1 MIMLTKVAVVLLT
14 NLILFTSTNKQVTVV
29 SSQTSSYSDHANK
42 INHHLQEG
50 KNALSTGD
58 LATAIQHYESCLSFD
73 SNERY
78 CNINLASTLIDMN
91 EIEQDESIKEERTTR
106 AISTLRHVLKSFPRD
121 ADAAFNLALIL
132 QDTSKSVEITRE
144 AAKLYQ
150 IAVEASEE
158 DRWDAYANMA
168 AAKQELGEFMGN
180 YGARRSYE
188 RAIVLLEGMKQEYSK
203 YIDMMVN
210 DEDAETREF
219 DEEKF
224 NEAQE
229 QVNAL
234 NQYLSKL
241 YYGYGSILSEL
252 TGSDCL
258 ELMKEESLLIDV
270 QDGVDEKSSK
280 VVCESN
286 AVNALRM
293 SVNLNDENVVAIH
306 MLNSMTAGE
315 DGDDEYSQGKDRASN
330 EFVSALFDDFA
341 DTFDEKLGALGYKV
355 PHLIGEA
362 AYDLLQMSNKDMF
375 DSILDAG
382 CGTGLVGRF
391 VKPLCQGPLVGVD
404 LSKKMLEL
412 ASQCT
417 LTKGCGLKVEEG
429 DDTTNEDID
438 DERGKISLYDKLVA
452 LDLETV
458 SIDELALG
466 LPDDSFDND
475 GFDLIV
481 AADVLVYL
489 GDLQKVLN
497 NFAELSK
504 GDESKSSFL
513 VFSCERIDDEDA
525 PSSGWKLQSSGR
537 YAHSRS
543 YVERTAEE
551 AGFYIVGYEEIVP
564 RQEKG
569 EDVKGHMFI
578 FAIGGEP
585 YGEEEDGSEY
595 EVSYEMFDTDP
606 RLDEL

>member
-1 MIMLTKVAVVLLT
+1 MMAKALVVLLT
-14 NLILFTSTNKQVTVV
+14 NLLLFTSTNKQVTVV
-29 SSQTSSYSDHANK
+29 SSQSSSYSDHASK
-42 INHHLQEG
+42 INHRLQEG
-50 KNALSTGD
+50 NNALSTGD

-78 CNINLASTLIDMN
+78 CNINLATTLTDMN

-150 IAVEASEE
+150 IAVEAVEE

-168 AAKQELGEFMGN
+168 AAKQELGEFSGR

-188 RAIVLLEGMKQEYSK
+188 RAIVLLEGMKQEHEQ

-210 DEDAETREF
+210 YEDAETREF

-234 NQYLSKL
+234 NQYISKL
-241 YYGYGSILSEL
+241 YYGYGSVLSEL

-258 ELMKEESLLIDV
+258 ALMKEESLLIDV

-280 VVCESN
+280 VVCDSN

-293 SVNLNDENVVAIH
+293 SVNLNDENVVATH

-362 AYDLLQMSNKDMF
+362 AYDLLQMSPNKDMF
-375 DSILDAG
+375 DSLLDAG

-391 VKPLCQGPLVGVD
+391 VRPLCQGPLVGVD

-417 LTKGCGLKVEEG
+417 LTKGCGLKDDGTTEE
-429 DDTTNEDID
+429 DAD

-452 LDLETV
+452 LDLETA

-466 LPDDSFDND
+466 LPDDNLEND

-504 GDESKSSFL
+504 GDENQSSFL
-513 VFSCERIDDEDA
+513 VFSCERIEEEDA
-525 PSSGWKLQSSGR
+525 PQTGWKLQSSGR

-578 FAIGGEP
+578 FAIGGES
-585 YGEEEDGSEY
+585 YGEEQDGSEY
-595 EVSYEMFDTDP
+595 EVNYEMFDTDP

>member
-1 MIMLTKVAVVLLT
+1 MVTKVAAVLLT
-14 NLILFTSTNKQVTVV
+14 NLILFTSTNKQVTTV
-29 SSQTSSYSDHANK
+29 SSQSSSYSDYDASK

-50 KNALSTGD
+50 NNALSSGD
-58 LATAIQHYESCLSFD
+58 LAKAIQHYESCLSFD

-168 AAKQELGEFMGN
+168 AAKQELGDFTGR

-188 RAIVLLEGMKQEYSK
+188 RAIVLLEGMKQEYEK
-203 YIDMMVN
+203 YIDQMVN

-241 YYGYGSILSEL
+241 YYGYASILSEL
-252 TGSDCL
+252 SGSDCL
-258 ELMKEESLLIDV
+258 KLMKEESLLIDV

-315 DGDDEYSQGKDRASN
+315 DGDDEFSQGKDRASN

-362 AYDLLQMSNKDMF
+362 AYDLLQMSPNKDMF

-382 CGTGLVGRF
+382 CGTGLAGRF
-391 VKPLCQGPLVGVD
+391 LRPLCQGPLVGVD

-417 LTKGCGLKVEEG
+417 LTKGCGLKTEEN
-429 DDTTNEDID
+429 DSTEEEAN

-452 LDLETV
+452 LDLETA

-466 LPDDSFDND
+466 LPDDSLEND

-504 GDESKSSFL
+504 GDESQSSFL
-513 VFSCERIDDEDA
+513 VFSCERIEEEDA
-525 PSSGWKLQSSGR
+525 PQTGWKLQSSGR

-585 YGEEEDGSEY
+585 YGEEEDGSQY